1 MENVKTLGKVLRIAR
16 IANDYKSREAAELA
30 GVSTSY
36 IYEVENGNKNVTYAT
51 LEKLCVA
58 YKLSVVQIMELV
70 EYYDSLRFGDSLKRY
85 QLTLLKTLKLLV
97 SKPGKDDS
105 KIRTIYMILKIARDA
120 NRMTVQVASAIS
132 GVSSVYLS
140 EIERGVKTNVSSE
153 YLAKLADAYNLSV
166 SQIEE
171 LVTFY
176 ESVDGDDERKYRL
189 TLMKTLQIIDDNL
202 SYEQLSF

>member
-16 IANDYKSREAAELA
+16 IANDYKSRESAELA

-36 IYEVENGNKNVTYAT
+36 MYEVENGNKNVTYAT

-58 YKLSVVQIMELV
+58 YKLSVAQVMELV
-70 EYYDSLRFGDSLKRY
+70 EYYDSLRFGDELKRY
-85 QLTLLKTLKLLV
+85 QLTLKKTLKLLI
-97 SKPGKDDS
+97 SKPCKDDS
-105 KIRTIYMILKIARDA
+105 KIRTIYIILKIARDA
-120 NRMTVQVASAIS
+120 NRMTAQVASAIS

-140 EIERGVKTNVSSE
+140 EIERGKKTNVSTE
-153 YLAKLADAYNLSV
+153 YLTKLADAYNLNV

-171 LVTFY
+171 LATFY

-189 TLMKTLQIIDDNL
+189 TLIKTLQIIDDNL